1 MSAASPA
8 NGSPRVHVFSL
19 RRLSANWLAL
29 GVWPLYCREV
39 RTPLAAASCLA
50 LLLSKA
56 ALAQSPSESSA
67 SGAPPFSVALEKDE
81 LAVSCPELP
90 WFRERIESHAGE
102 AGYAG
107 SFRLTLARRSGTWY
121 AKIQRWEQDRSTPVA
136 ERVLQDRSSAC
147 EPLAEAAA
155 LTIAIL
161 ADDYAQRAEPTPAPS
176 VAPRPKPVALAVA
189 PPAAR
194 DEKSKVWVGAGGG
207 AAMSFI
213 SPLAPIL
220 GFSAVLD
227 SGSFQHG
234 LRVML
239 TTEQKFGLD
248 PGHVVVQ
255 AWLATLLSCLRFSH
269 GRFGMALCGA
279 LDGSMVRASAEGFED
294 GKPSTRKYGAAGLE
308 AQPSWNLSRRYRI
321 SAALGALLPFT
332 QESFSVTGKGVA
344 YVPPSL
350 NWRILV
356 FSEIGAF

>member
-1 MSAASPA
+1 M
-8 NGSPRVHVFSL
+8 
-19 RRLSANWLAL
+19 
-29 GVWPLYCREV
+29 
-39 RTPLAAASCLA
+39 
-50 LLLSKA
+50 LLSKL
-56 ALAQSPSESSA
+56 ALAQTPAESSV
-67 SGAPPFSVALEKDE
+67 SSAPPFSVAIEKDE
-81 LAVSCPELP
+81 LAVSCPEQP
-90 WFRERIESHAGE
+90 WFSERIASHAGE

-107 SFRLTLARRSGTWY
+107 SFRLTLSKRSGTWY

-136 ERVLQDRSSAC
+136 ERVLQDRSTAC

-161 ADDYAQRAEPTPAPS
+161 ADDYAQRAEPSPAPP
-176 VAPRPKPVALAVA
+176 VVPRAKPVPRVVA
-189 PPAAR
+189 PPPP
-194 DEKSKVWVGAGGG
+194 DERSKVWVGAGGG

-213 SPLAPIL
+213 SPLSPIL
-220 GFSAVLD
+220 GFSAALD
-227 SGSFQHG
+227 SGSFQNG
-234 LRVML
+234 LRLML

-255 AWLATLLSCLRFSH
+255 AWLLTLLSCVRFSQ

-308 AQPSWNLSRRYRI
+308 AQPSWNLLRRYRI
-321 SAALGALLPFT
+321 SAALGALVPFT
-332 QESFSVTGKGVA
+332 RESFSVSGKGVA
-344 YVPPSL
+344 YVPPQL